1 MKTIKKKLADDQP
14 VFGTFIKVGSPCMI
28 EVLGLSGWDYVLL
41 DMEHSPFAV
50 ERMEHMVLAAEIAG
64 IYPIVRVAEQNA
76 SSVLH
81 PLDKG
86 ASGILVPMVNTAQ
99 AAREIVKYAKYS
111 PLGNRGMD
119 IYSRAARFGYKEK
132 SMHFKQSNDDS
143 LLAVQIE
150 GSEGVGNLE
159 EILGVPGIDVIYIGP
174 YDLSQSL
181 GVPGQIS
188 HPLVVEKIE
197 MISQMAR
204 DANRATGIYVDDIT
218 TAESYFRLGVRFFT
232 VSVDIR
238 IFAGACDDMV
248 AKMRRIGVTTKL

>member
-1 MKTIKKKLADDQP
+1 MKTIKEKLAGDEP
-14 VFGTFIKVGSPCMI
+14 VFGTFIKAGSPCMI
-28 EVLGLSGWDYVLL
+28 EVLGLSGWDYVLM
-41 DMEHSPFAV
+41 DMEHSPFAIERV
-50 ERMEHMVLAAEIAG
+50 EHLVRAAELVG
-64 IYPIVRVAEQNA
+64 ICPIVRVAEQHV

-86 ASGILVPMVNTAQ
+86 AGGLLVPMVNTAD
-99 AAREIVKYAKYS
+99 AARRIVTSAKFS

-119 IYSRAARFGYKEK
+119 IYSRAAKYGYKEK
-132 SMHFKQSNDDS
+132 NAHFSESNENTV
-143 LLAVQIE
+143 LAVQIE
-150 GSEGVGNLE
+150 GSEGVANLE
-159 EILGVPGIDVIYIGP
+159 QILGVPGVDVIYIGP

-181 GVPGQIS
+181 GVPGQVS

-197 MISQMAR
+197 MISRMAR
-204 DANRATGIYVDDIT
+204 EADRVTGIYVDDIA

-248 AKMRRIGVTTKL
+248 ARMRRIGVKA